1 MIYFPQDET
10 GKSRKLSHPWH
21 GPYRIISRD
30 DPDITVTKIYF
41 PDDPS
46 LQVHQSRAQHCPPS
60 LPSEFYWYGAKR
72 SRPGRPSKKI
82 LKQLVPLVTEIKTP
96 SPIRVSAGTGDDN
109 ADNQLSQPDTKD
121 KASKVKQKSKANT
134 VLSTD
139 DAENSTESQRC
150 HVSLTTKK
158 QRSGEITK
166 QPANLCPYSLRSRNK
181 TLKINQEARDELI
194 QRGNDVKM

>member
-1 MIYFPQDET
+1 MLGMD
-10 GKSRKLSHPWH
+10 PWTVSNNLT
-21 GPYRIISRD
+21 RRS
-30 DPDITVTKIYF
+30 DITVTKIYF

-82 LKQLVPLVTEIKTP
+82 LKQLVPLVTGIKTP
-96 SPIRVSAGTGDDN
+96 SPIRVSAGTGD
-109 ADNQLSQPDTKD
+109 DNQLSQPDTKD
-121 KASKVKQKSKANT
+121 KASKVKQKSEANT
-134 VLSTD
+134 VLPTD
-139 DAENSTESQRC
+139 NPLRDAENSTSTESQRC
-150 HVSLTTKK
+150 HLSLATKK
-158 QRSGEITK
+158 QRSSEMTK

-181 TLKINQEARDELI
+181 TLEINQEARDELI

>member
-82 LKQLVPLVTEIKTP
+82 LKQLVPLVTEIKMP

-109 ADNQLSQPDTKD
+109 NQILQPDTKD
-121 KASKVKQKSKANT
+121 KTSKVKQKSEANT
-134 VLSTD
+134 VPSTD
-139 DAENSTESQRC
+139 NPLTDAENSTSTESQKCRLP
-150 HVSLTTKK
+150 LTSKK
-158 QRSGEITK
+158 QRSSEMTK
-166 QPANLCPYSLRSRNK
+166 QPANLSLEEILNF
-181 TLKINQEARDELI
+181 LGQEI
-194 QRGNDVKM
+194 P